1 VLTDPVTAPPALI
14 AAGADETAPAPLAAS
29 GVSGASVSRARVSVS
44 GAGTRGPGG
53 CVQRSFKVSVRGSGI
68 LRVDYLLDGRAMKRV
83 TKRDSSGRY
92 RADVSLT
99 GLARTSHRIT
109 ARVTFHSR
117 FAPRR
122 RNLPVTFHRCAQ
134 IATAPAFAG

>member
-1 VLTDPVTAPPALI
+1 
-14 AAGADETAPAPLAAS
+14 
-29 GVSGASVSRARVSVS
+29 
-44 GAGTRGPGG
+44 
-53 CVQRSFKVSVRGSGI
+53 
-68 LRVDYLLDGRAMKRV
+68 MKRV

-92 RADVSLT
+92 RADVSLR

-109 ARVTFHSR
+109 ARVTFHSG